1 MKLFHKILFFFIWWL
16 PLIVCYGTL
25 HCVLSHFVVTTNPT
39 RLIWF
44 TGIIYSIAI
53 PGNGFLTRIL
63 WIIFLQLEGQP
74 LFLCPGCQVMSAEK
88 QFIAE
93 SCDWR
98 HWRWHLLQV
107 FSWILQDRGRFQI
120 SPIFQMKL
128 NFWNLPDLKSRGRP
142 PKDVGRYQGQWI

>member
-1 MKLFHKILFFFIWWL
+1 MALC
-16 PLIVCYGTL
+16 IVCYPTL
-25 HCVLSHFVVTTNPT
+25 WSQLTQPVSSG
-39 RLIWF
+39 F

-53 PGNGFLTRIL
+53 PDNGFLTRIL

-74 LFLCPGCQVMSAEK
+74 LFFVMSAKKK

-128 NFWNLPDLKSRGRP
+128 NF
-142 PKDVGRYQGQWI
+142 